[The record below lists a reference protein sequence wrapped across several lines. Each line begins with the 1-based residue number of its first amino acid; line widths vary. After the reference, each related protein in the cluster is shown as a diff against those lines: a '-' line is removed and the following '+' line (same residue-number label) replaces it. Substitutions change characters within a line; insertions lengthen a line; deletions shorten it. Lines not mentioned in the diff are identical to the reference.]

1 MGRVEMYFWD
11 KHKTITGYYELLS
24 AEVCDRYGLT
34 QMEYDIRMFL
44 HNNPQHNTAA
54 EIVKVRKSTKSH
66 VSTSLK
72 NLENEGLIE
81 RIQSEDN
88 KKHIE
93 IVLLDK
99 AELIAGIVWMIAGVN
114 VARLGVISYLNAES
128 DLGRLAYSRRDLLL
142 FSIWGL
148 AQRWHQRE
156 LFLPEIICYLPVT
169 LFSKTK
175 PKVGLLMIPKTCAYM
190 WIIVMGLQILSE
202 Y

>member
-1 MGRVEMYFWD
+1 MYFWD

-34 QMEYDIRMFL
+34 QMEYDILMFL

-99 AELIAGIVWMIAGVN
+99 AELIVEAGINAQKQFAQN
-114 VARLGVISYLNAES
+114 VLSGLTEDEKHICINIFDKICCNAEE
-128 DLGRLAYSRRDLLL
+128 
-142 FSIWGL
+142 SIR
-148 AQRWHQRE
+148 AFQ
-156 LFLPEIICYLPVT
+156 
-169 LFSKTK
+169 
-175 PKVGLLMIPKTCAYM
+175 LMEKE
-190 WIIVMGLQILSE
+190 QE
-202 Y
+202 